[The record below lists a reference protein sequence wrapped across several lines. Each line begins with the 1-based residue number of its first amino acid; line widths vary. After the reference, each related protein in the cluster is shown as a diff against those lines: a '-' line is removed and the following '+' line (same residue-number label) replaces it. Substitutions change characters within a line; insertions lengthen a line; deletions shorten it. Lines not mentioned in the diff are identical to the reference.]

1 MRIILYI
8 GAFFTFHSA
17 NAQIE
22 DLVAIPKT
30 VNETAVQTDS
40 TSYELDI
47 TNFKTINGQDIR
59 MFVASNYEYPYE
71 ALAEDISGTIVA
83 EFIVEKTGKVHEVQI
98 VKGVCESCDTEAI
111 RVIKRI
117 QLHPIEINQ
126 KRERVRFRI
135 PIRLILE

>member
-8 GAFFTFHSA
+8 SAFFTFHSA
-17 NAQIE
+17 NAQTE

-30 VNETAVQTDS
+30 VKETAVQTDS
-40 TSYELDI
+40 IIYEMDI
-47 TNFKTINGQDIR
+47 TNFTTINGQDLRKFIN
-59 MFVASNYEYPYE
+59 SNYEFPEE
-71 ALAEDISGTIVA
+71 AFRQEISGTIVV

-117 QLHPIEINQ
+117 QLYPIEINQ
-126 KRERVRFRI
+126 KPERVRFRI